1 MKDKKIALVSGA
13 NRGIG
18 KEILIALGKSDYNV
32 IGTSRS
38 EEGVSLINQTIKEN
52 NFGGAVNQKA
62 VDEELIWSRL
72 HRQYLEEKLWLIR
85 IS

>member
-38 EEGVSLINQTIKEN
+38 EEGGLT
-52 NFGGAVNQKA
+52 
-62 VDEELIWSRL
+62 
-72 HRQYLEEKLWLIR
+72 H
-85 IS
+85 